1 VKKFLFIFYLLI
13 SSFCYAS
20 DYSLFY
26 EEDGNAIMIIYY
38 QDKVLFGEI
47 IQYGGYKWFKET
59 YSNPDNRT
67 ISFIQPGNLGVSGDA
82 ESWMIERY
90 QLGHMEYIFREVDSD
105 QILSFESSDGTQEI
119 IGYISR
125 NEIFSL
131 STLSESAWYA
141 GTFIPIKK
149 IENLIDL
156 SELNQRTFCQILDFT
171 SNIKGKNIE
180 LNETN
185 LLNLMSSVG
194 LKCSKNFLLSN

>member
-1 VKKFLFIFYLLI
+1 
-13 SSFCYAS
+13 
-20 DYSLFY
+20 
-26 EEDGNAIMIIYY
+26 M
-38 QDKVLFGEI
+38 
-47 IQYGGYKWFKET
+47 
-59 YSNPDNRT
+59 
-67 ISFIQPGNLGVSGDA
+67 
-82 ESWMIERY
+82 
-90 QLGHMEYIFREVDSD
+90 
-105 QILSFESSDGTQEI
+105 
-119 IGYISR
+119 
-125 NEIFSL
+125 

-171 SNIKGKNIE
+171 SNIKGTNIE